1 MSILG
6 RCLHYEKSKEN
17 DSRMEGTN
25 SRCLFKGGVLLI
37 ESQGKWMK
45 NCRDQL
51 KVSCFWNWSCS
62 SCSAWC
68 LNKKELPKPYL
79 YQNSEG
85 ISFLKNNN
93 NNDKTKTKNKQ
104 NKKSHLWVSYAN
116 CNCFSKSEVLEL
128 WKKATIWIQR
138 WICTYQHHWLTL
150 MVLFLEARLTHTIIH
165 SFIHSLFA
173 IYTKFYNATTC
184 CWLQLDFS
192 LPRLPKWTSQE
203 TLRLYTK
210 RPFK

>member
-17 DSRMEGTN
+17 DSRMEGIN

-37 ESQGKWMK
+37 ESQGKWLK

-93 NNDKTKTKNKQ
+93 NNDKKKKQKINKTKNHTCECHMQIVTAFPKAKSWNSGKKQ
-104 NKKSHLWVSYAN
+104 QYGFKDEFAPTNN
-116 CNCFSKSEVLEL
+116 
-128 WKKATIWIQR
+128 
-138 WICTYQHHWLTL
+138 
-150 MVLFLEARLTHTIIH
+150 LF
-165 SFIHSLFA
+165 
-173 IYTKFYNATTC
+173 C
-184 CWLQLDFS
+184 
-192 LPRLPKWTSQE
+192 
-203 TLRLYTK
+203 
-210 RPFK
+210 

>member
-17 DSRMEGTN
+17 DSRMEGIN

-37 ESQGKWMK
+37 ESQGKWLK

-85 ISFLKNNN
+85 VSFLKNNN
-93 NNDKTKTKNKQ
+93 NNDKKKTKNKQ

-138 WICTYQHHWLTL
+138 WICTYQ
-150 MVLFLEARLTHTIIH
+150 
-165 SFIHSLFA
+165 
-173 IYTKFYNATTC
+173 
-184 CWLQLDFS
+184 
-192 LPRLPKWTSQE
+192 
-203 TLRLYTK
+203 
-210 RPFK
+210 